1 LRKSERLRFAEME
14 ILRLSLE
21 LEYVKAIVASLLG
34 TDVNKA
40 SDLDAGKWYSKK
52 PNRPD
57 VPNN

>member
-1 LRKSERLRFAEME
+1 ME

-21 LEYVKAIVASLLG
+21 LEYLKAMMSAMIGA
-34 TDVNKA
+34 DVNKA
-40 SDLDAGKWYSKK
+40 PDLDAGKWYSKK